1 MTGGT
6 AVVLCGGP
14 GKAGLPPP
22 TNAAQSGLCCWQVQP
37 TGDWSA
43 DCDIDS
49 RLALEYLEA
58 GAESHAPSLQ
68 RIVADMPRGLTGVE
82 VGFLSV
88 IRAAATADKNAGRR
102 YVERGIAN
110 QVWYELQVIWLRHAR
125 RRQRA
130 ARSS

>member
-1 MTGGT
+1 MERLLSFV
-6 AVVLCGGP
+6 ADRERPACRRRQMQRKADSVVGRSSRP
-14 GKAGLPPP
+14 AIGLPTATSTAGWRSNTWKPAPKAMRRPCNGLSP
-22 TNAAQSGLCCWQVQP
+22 TCRAASP
-37 TGDWSA
+37 A
-43 DCDIDS
+43 F
-49 RLALEYLEA
+49 
-58 GAESHAPSLQ
+58 
-68 RIVADMPRGLTGVE
+68 E